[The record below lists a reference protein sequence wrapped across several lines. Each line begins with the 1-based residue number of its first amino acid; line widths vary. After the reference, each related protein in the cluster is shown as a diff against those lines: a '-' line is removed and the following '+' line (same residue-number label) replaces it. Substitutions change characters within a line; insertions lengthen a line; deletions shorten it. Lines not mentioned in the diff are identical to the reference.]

1 MDKVFTTRIG
11 DSLMIT
17 GSTKA
22 AVEAAVAQLGAN
34 GARILSKVEALGSR
48 WVASCETPEDRIKE
62 CEIIKLGM
70 RLMVKGPTEKVVSI
84 KAQELL
90 SAGVQLISP
99 PSEATGGGWVAVFD
113 DIEHQ
118 GQT

>member
-1 MDKVFTTRIG
+1 MDDVRTTKIG

-22 AVEAAVAQLGAN
+22 AVEAALAQLSAN
-34 GARILSKVEALGSR
+34 GSKILSKVEALGSR
-48 WVASCETPEDRIKE
+48 WVASCENPEDRIKE

-84 KAQELL
+84 KKEGTCQRGGA
-90 SAGVQLISP
+90 ADFRAVRGDRWRM
-99 PSEATGGGWVAVFD
+99 GGGV
-113 DIEHQ
+113 
-118 GQT
+118 